1 MTTQR
6 SATPSPHDRLAAAI
20 AAGSAPA
27 GMHPSGLRAALDA
40 WTAWRAAQGRD
51 PDALTQEAAEAF
63 LDHLLALL
71 AKPRSAYAIFAAFQ
85 VAASLAWDAPAAAPL
100 AAVLRAARMTTKAP
114 PAGRWG
120 LAATAV
126 AALPAP
132 WRVSFEAVLAA
143 SRTRTRGA
151 PVIWSAA
158 RIASVARALSLYHVA
173 AGPAAGATPTAGAF
187 TVWAEALKAAG
198 AAPMTIAAYLER
210 ALAGFETVLT
220 PGVVYD
226 GPAAIANRW
235 DARAERAP
243 RRRNPTAR
251 TIPAS
256 RVYDCGFGMMAEA
269 EAAPVR
275 RITEAT
281 LYRDGLLLAMA
292 AALPKR
298 ARALSALAD
307 EATLYLEADGFIRFA
322 IPAEALKRVERRKAG
337 PGFHARIMNR
347 RLYRALTVWR
357 RDFRPMFDDGAWLF
371 ASRTNRDHSLTEGS
385 LGEIFRRVTLARLD
399 CSISVHDIRGC
410 VATEIIETNPST
422 GPAQAAAV
430 LRHRDRR
437 VTHAFYDHAEGLVA
451 CTGWDAVLSGS
462 ASGDRPDLDLLSDT

>member
-1 MTTQR
+1 MATATT
-6 SATPSPHDRLAAAI
+6 AAPSRHDRLAAAI
-20 AAGSAPA
+20 SAERAPA
-27 GMHPSGLRAALDA
+27 GMLPSGLRAALGA
-40 WTAWRAAQGRD
+40 WAAWCAAQGRD
-51 PDALTQEAAEAF
+51 PDALTPEAAEEF
-63 LDHLLALL
+63 LDHLLAVV
-71 AKPRSAYAIFAAFQ
+71 ANPRSAYAIFAAFQ
-85 VAASLAWDAPAAAPL
+85 VAASLAWGAPAAAPL
-100 AAVLRAARMTTKAP
+100 AAVLRVSRMTTKAP

-120 LAATAV
+120 RAATAV
-126 AALPAP
+126 AALRAE
-132 WRVSFEAVLAA
+132 WRGSFQALLAA
-143 SRTRTRGA
+143 SRTRARGA

-173 AGPAAGATPTAGAF
+173 AGSAASATPTAGAF
-187 TVWAEALKAAG
+187 TAWAEALKASG
-198 AAPMTIAAYLER
+198 AAPMSIAAYLER

-226 GPAAIANRW
+226 GPAAVANRW
-235 DARAERAP
+235 DAHAMREP
-243 RRRNPTAR
+243 RRGSPTTR
-251 TIPAS
+251 TMPAS
-256 RVYDCGFGMMAEA
+256 RVYDTGIAMMTEA

-275 RITEAT
+275 RISEAT
-281 LYRDGLLLAMA
+281 LYRDGLLLALA
-292 AALPKR
+292 AALPER
-298 ARALSALAD
+298 ARALSALAF

-337 PGFHARIMNR
+337 PGFHARIMNL
-347 RLYRALTVWR
+347 RLHRALTVWR

-371 ASRTNRDHSLTEGS
+371 ASRINRDHSLTEGS
-385 LGEIFRRVTLARLD
+385 LGEVFRRVTLAKLGCR
-399 CSISVHDIRGC
+399 ISVHDIRGC

-451 CTGWDAVLSGS
+451 CTGWDAVLSGG